1 MKDSAR
7 TAADRTLD
15 VCGSLCPIPVLK
27 AKAALATMRTGDT
40 LEVLATDPLAEMD
53 LAIMCE
59 HLGHTLLA
67 SEHSEGVVRVRIR
80 RA

>member
-1 MKDSAR
+1 MKDPGSK
-7 TAADRTLD
+7 TADRRLD
-15 VCGSLCPIPVLK
+15 VRGSLCPVPVLK
-27 AKAALATMRTGDT
+27 ARAALATMRPGDT

-53 LAIMCE
+53 LAVMCE

-67 SEHSEGVVRVRIR
+67 SDQSEGVVRVRIL